1 MRHLVT
7 STFIA
12 FITASLPAL
21 ADDTRLVTSMTQ
33 QQLESMLTEEGYSME
48 TPGQFSAEINS
59 ARKDHPSAHAVGAYV
74 RHADV

>member
-33 QQLESMLTEEGYSME
+33 QQLESMLTEEGYSIE
-48 TPGQFSAEINS
+48 SEP
-59 ARKDHPSAHAVGAYV
+59 R
-74 RHADV
+74 R